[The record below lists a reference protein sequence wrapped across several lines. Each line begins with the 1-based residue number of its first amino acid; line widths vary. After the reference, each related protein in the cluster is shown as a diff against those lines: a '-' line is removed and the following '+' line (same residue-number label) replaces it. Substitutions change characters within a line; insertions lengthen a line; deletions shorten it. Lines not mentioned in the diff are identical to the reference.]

1 MCIRA
6 LDYCPPVDITF
17 GDYLRGLITADFDL
31 VPEDPRGYRIAVIEA
46 FRRRGIYPRD
56 VRTLSLESLRWHTP
70 EEGSGDEAIRGILH
84 RLANRWYL
92 TSDREVISAN
102 ARGARYAL
110 HDWISKHRSALK
122 IGTGL
127 DLSDRNA
134 MFEVHSARPTRRIGP
149 DGQSIVEM
157 VVEITQY
164 RWEPL
169 AEGGTID
176 RAAESHDEG
185 FPFRGGC
192 TLLVDV
198 ETGRVRYSIVKN
210 IKNENRLRRQRAF
223 LQGGS
228 TASLRATYFGGL
240 TDWEERE
247 PFAMLHR
254 SVEEERS

>member
-1 MCIRA
+1 
-6 LDYCPPVDITF
+6 VDITF

-56 VRTLSLESLRWHTP
+56 VRTLSLESLRWQTP
-70 EEGSGDEAIRGILH
+70 EEGSGDEAIRGILQ
-84 RLANRWYL
+84 RLASRWYL

-102 ARGARYAL
+102 ARAARYAL
-110 HDWISKHRSALK
+110 HDWISENRSALK
-122 IGTGL
+122 IDTGL
-127 DLSDRNA
+127 DLDDPEAR
-134 MFEVHSARPTRRIGP
+134 FEVHSARPTRRIGP

-169 AEGGTID
+169 TEGGTID

-198 ETGRVRYSIVKN
+198 ETGRVRYSIVKD
-210 IKNENRLRRQRAF
+210 IKNQNRLRRQRAF

-228 TASLRATYFGGL
+228 TVSLRATYFGGL